1 VQPGFPMT
9 ILRNF
14 EELKDLV
21 SKLNL
26 KSTTKLIS
34 VDGFSG
40 AGKDM
45 VSSYLNE
52 ILSIP
57 VIYIDDFFPRDKK
70 KLESFNFEKFA
81 QAIAKLKQNSSVIVN
96 GIMVQDV
103 LARVNIKPDVL
114 LYVKRVNQYGLW
126 SDGFKLD
133 KFIRLDDDSVD
144 SNYDLFQDQLVQYHL
159 RVHPHERAD
168 IIVELV
174 EGTI

>member
-1 VQPGFPMT
+1 MT
-9 ILRNF
+9 IVRSF

-21 SKLNL
+21 SRLNV

-34 VDGFSG
+34 VDGFAG

-45 VSSYLNE
+45 VSSYLSE

-57 VIYIDDFFPRDKK
+57 VVYLNDFFSRDQKV
-70 KLESFNFEKFA
+70 LESFKFENFA
-81 QAIAKLKQNSSVIVN
+81 QAIAKLKQNSSVIVG
-96 GIMVQDV
+96 GILVQDV

-126 SDGFKLD
+126 VDGFKLD
-133 KFIRLDDDSVD
+133 KFIRLGDASAA
-144 SNYDLFQDQLVQYHL
+144 SNFDLFQDQLVQYHL

-168 IIVELV
+168 IIVEHV
-174 EGTI
+174 EGSA